1 MYAYCFYFEY
11 LKNKNEYEHIL
22 NNNFEL
28 EKHMKN
34 ISSLIL
40 ENLDDIKDLI
50 KNSDYNREYIEQILI
65 MLPSCYF
72 LKAECENIIINCIDL
87 CKHLELQ
94 NSRKRLLLFLYS
106 LQQDQ
111 EIDFK
116 EFKSNKSEYNNT
128 RNDNIENELIFE
140 ADFLNALKKSDIKL
154 FEELIKKYNE
164 YLNITNNEMISTIN
178 EIKLKIIYSYYEI
191 GGLYYS
197 ESEKNRDKAKNCLIE
212 AKKNLYEA
220 KKLSKKINNYFVLD
234 RINIDLFLVLKKI
247 SEIDKKNEYSFDLL
261 DEVIYRKVYQN

>member
-1 MYAYCFYFEY
+1 
-11 LKNKNEYEHIL
+11 
-22 NNNFEL
+22 
-28 EKHMKN
+28 
-34 ISSLIL
+34 
-40 ENLDDIKDLI
+40 
-50 KNSDYNREYIEQILI
+50 

-212 AKKNLYEA
+212 AKK
-220 KKLSKKINNYFVLD
+220 KLI
-234 RINIDLFLVLKKI
+234 
-247 SEIDKKNEYSFDLL
+247 
-261 DEVIYRKVYQN
+261 